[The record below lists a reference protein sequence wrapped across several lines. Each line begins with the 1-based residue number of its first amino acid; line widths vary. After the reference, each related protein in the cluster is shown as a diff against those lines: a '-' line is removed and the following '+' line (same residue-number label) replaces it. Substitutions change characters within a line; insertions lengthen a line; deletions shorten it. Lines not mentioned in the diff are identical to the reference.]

1 MTANA
6 GGVCWVLGGEG
17 ESCADVCGGEWKID
31 ADTTFQGM
39 SDNVIGRLSFEYGL
53 RDVAHLGVY
62 AAQFLAQFFPA
73 RNSSAQFSPSSA

>member
-62 AAQFLAQFFPA
+62 AAPRNYGAILSGAQFVGA
-73 RNSSAQFSPSSA
+73 ILHRR